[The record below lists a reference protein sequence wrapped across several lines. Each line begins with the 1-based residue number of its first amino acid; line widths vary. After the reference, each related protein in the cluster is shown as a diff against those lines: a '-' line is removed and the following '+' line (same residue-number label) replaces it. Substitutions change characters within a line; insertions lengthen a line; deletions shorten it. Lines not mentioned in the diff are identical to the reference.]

1 MARDLPERTAES
13 GSQRGDGITHPKLPS
28 AICYLLFHSRLAA
41 RMKWS
46 RQDLFG
52 DLRVRYGI
60 KLGLAGLLA
69 LFWAQVLRLPEAN
82 WAILTVLVLMNGQYV
97 GAFAF
102 KAVMRFIGTVA
113 GALLGVWLASDYANT
128 PAILLTI
135 LFLVMAFAGYKFGQ
149 VGARQVPY
157 AYFLLGLTALTIATD
172 GVANPGQA
180 WKTGLIRT
188 EEIFVGIVCSLFV
201 STLVWPRYAR
211 EEFVEAGRATL
222 KTVSHLVS
230 IHTLTY
236 VCPPGAPVD
245 VTELHHTFDQQF
257 SRLRGL
263 LQAGGRESAVFSAR
277 LADYNSFMVSLN
289 NLFHGGLAL
298 NRHRGQAWFLEHV
311 QRELESLFEAISDEF
326 DILTAPSSTGK
337 ELPSSVINE
346 KFALFE
352 AKVNEI
358 RSRGM
363 LVKSPLQTAMDFAGE
378 FALLRALTDQLKH
391 IRAALTGLPRFGQP
405 EPQEK
410 SDSSFV
416 PTIDWLWVKAAVK
429 GALAAMIAI
438 LLIKWIHPPGA
449 ANVPTWAWLFVVLR
463 RSFFRIGSGSD
474 LRGFQTALGGS
485 LILASCAVLL
495 IALTPLLANYAV
507 MNFVLFLMLFA
518 TGFFIAK
525 LSGLSFWSEF
535 TFLTISAFVALNP
548 QVPVSSQTIID
559 SFVGIMFGLWIATL
573 VSRLIWPLLPQ
584 RILRDNLLALFSKM
598 KVLLG
603 GDTHREKLL
612 AELTSLP
619 VGALGTIRQMRL
631 AGCPAEERAE
641 LATLVRCLQT
651 LISRLSQL
659 VSGRLV
665 QRRQTTPDE
674 GENLLPESIE
684 QMVRPQF
691 ERLEIEFKQIL
702 DAFAACFREG
712 DCRREMPTLRG
723 ALREM
728 DNAVQRI
735 RDRNLLRN
743 LPPAASLR
751 FLDVVD
757 RYHATADAFL
767 ECSLL
772 IGSLRIERY
781 WGDFGL

>member
-1 MARDLPERTAES
+1 MPPAAVSSFASKLNWHRRDFLS
-13 GSQRGDGITHPKLPS
+13 
-28 AICYLLFHSRLAA
+28 
-41 RMKWS
+41 
-46 RQDLFG
+46 

-60 KLGLAGLLA
+60 KLALAGLLA
-69 LFWAQVLRLPEAN
+69 LFWAQVLRLPDAN

-172 GVANPGQA
+172 GVTNPGQA
-180 WKTGLIRT
+180 WKSGLIRT

-211 EEFVEAGRATL
+211 EEFVAAGRATL

-236 VCPPGAPVD
+236 VCPPEAPID
-245 VTELHHTFDQQF
+245 VTGLHHTFDQQF

-263 LQAGGRESAVFSAR
+263 LQAGARESALFSAR

-289 NLFHGGLAL
+289 NLFHAGFAL

-337 ELPSSVINE
+337 ELPPSVINE
-346 KFALFE
+346 KFA
-352 AKVNEI
+352 
-358 RSRGM
+358 
-363 LVKSPLQTAMDFAGE
+363 KSPLQTAMDFAGE
-378 FALLRALTDQLKH
+378 FALLRALTDELKH
-391 IRAALTGLPRFGQP
+391 IRAALTGLPRLGQP
-405 EPQEK
+405 KPQEK
-410 SDSSFV
+410 AASSFV
-416 PTIDWLWVKAAVK
+416 PTIDWFWVKAAIK
-429 GALAAMIAI
+429 GALAAVIAI

-463 RSFFRIGSGSD
+463 GAFFRVGSGSD

-485 LILASCAVLL
+485 LILAICAVLL
-495 IALTPLLANYAV
+495 IAITPLLASYAV
-507 MNFVLFLMLFA
+507 MNLVLFLVLFA
-518 TGFFIAK
+518 TGFFTAH
-525 LSGLSFWSEF
+525 LAGLSFWSEF
-535 TFLTISAFVALNP
+535 TFLTISAFVALSP

-559 SFVGIMFGLWIATL
+559 NFVGIVFGLWIATF

-584 RILRDNLLALFSKM
+584 RILRNNLLVLLSQM
-598 KVLLG
+598 KALLG

-612 AELTSLP
+612 TELTSLP
-619 VGALGTIRQMRL
+619 VEALGTIRQMRL
-631 AGCPAEERAE
+631 AGCPEEERAKI
-641 LATLVRCLQT
+641 ATLVRCLQT

-665 QRRQTTPDE
+665 DRHQATPDE
-674 GENLLPESIE
+674 GGNHLPEIIE
-684 QMVRPQF
+684 QMMRPQF
-691 ERLEIEFKQIL
+691 ERLAIEFKQML
-702 DAFAACFREG
+702 DAFAACFSEG
-712 DCRREMPTLRG
+712 DCRRDMPSVRG

-728 DNAVQRI
+728 DEAVLRI
-735 RDRNLLRN
+735 RDRNLLGN
-743 LPPAASLR
+743 LPPEASLR
-751 FLDVVD
+751 FLDIVD
-757 RYHATADAFL
+757 RYHETADAL
-767 ECSLL
+767 RECSQL
-772 IGSLRIERY
+772 IRSLRIERY
-781 WGDFGL
+781 WGDFAL